1 MSDQLDIKK
10 LSGDRLI
17 ALLRLRSSPWR
28 GHPALPLRVCACG
41 AEVRGSN
48 PFCRRCLEAELD
60 RRINNRGT
68 GE

>member
-1 MSDQLDIKK
+1 MNAEHDIKK
-10 LSGDRLI
+10 LRDDVLI
-17 ALLRLRSSPWR
+17 AALRHLSR
-28 GHPALPLRVCACG
+28 GWQNTEEPLRVCACG

-60 RRINNRGT
+60 RRINNGGT